1 MRIASSF
8 LALVLSLS
16 ITGTQEA
23 HAETKSGKQA
33 LLENQSTFT
42 TPRVAVQNRFFLKQE
57 RYEFSPILGFVPN
70 DPMVNRFTIGMLVAY
85 HFSESIAAEGAFI
98 YSPDLGTADV
108 KGLTRTLVQIAEQ
121 GSASVDFQQPLD
133 KMELGATF
141 AARWSPV
148 YGKISLIG
156 EGVLNFDVYGVAG
169 IGMLSTNVYYATYDP
184 ASGIALGTPDPTFR
198 IPVNL
203 GMGINFFLNQQAT
216 FKIDM
221 RSYLYTGPV
230 PQYDPTTTEPG
241 ERLYNTLVTS
251 FGASVFFPKMKQR
264 MNY

>member
-8 LALVLSLS
+8 LSLALGIV
-16 ITGTQEA
+16 TFGAQDA
-23 HAETKSGKQA
+23 HAETEPGKKA
-33 LLENQSTFT
+33 LIENQSTFKA
-42 TPRVAVQNRFFLKQE
+42 PRDAVQNRFFLKQE

-70 DPMVNRFTIGMLVAY
+70 DPMVNRFTIGMLIAY
-85 HFSESIAAEGAFI
+85 HFSESIAVEGAFI
-98 YSPDLGTADV
+98 YSPDLGIADV
-108 KGLTRTLVQIAEQ
+108 KGLTKTLVQIAEQ
-121 GSASVDFQQPLD
+121 GSASVDFQQPID

-141 AARWSPV
+141 AARWSPI

-169 IGMLSTNVYYATYDP
+169 LGMLSTNLYNATYD
-184 ASGIALGTPDPTFR
+184 AETGVALSQPKWVPR
-198 IPVNL
+198 VPVNL
-203 GMGINFFLNQQAT
+203 GLGINFFLNQQT
-216 FKIDM
+216 TLKIDM

-230 PQYDPTTTEPG
+230 PQYNANEQVNE

-251 FGASVFFPKMKQR
+251 FGASVFFPKMKPR